1 MGEYDEADQI
11 FSHKLT
17 LNPKD
22 FEAVL
27 GRFLCA
33 GRWKSLKDIDL
44 DDRLIMSRVRKLPD
58 KLDTIEKSISAD
70 DHPLW
75 EYIRKLSDLLSE
87 YADRRHAYNRVYEK
101 YKSVN
106 GKLNDSPLLSKEIEG
121 YQRQKDELEEKVAVL
136 EGECRETGVRINEVI
151 EILSDAGY

>member
-44 DDRLIMSRVRKLPD
+44 DDR
-58 KLDTIEKSISAD
+58 
-70 DHPLW
+70 
-75 EYIRKLSDLLSE
+75 
-87 YADRRHAYNRVYEK
+87 
-101 YKSVN
+101 
-106 GKLNDSPLLSKEIEG
+106 LNDSPLLSKEIEG